1 MCDGQN
7 LANVQ
12 HVGNVKCQL
21 GPVYGE
27 KLLDQVKEKINYIW
41 RDAGDKLL
49 GGVPGY
55 FFALGTISDGTRA
68 FTFKSVIGTLGM
80 THGWLGDS
88 EKINKVITLHPE
100 GT

>member
-1 MCDGQN
+1 M
-7 LANVQ
+7 
-12 HVGNVKCQL
+12 GNVKCHL

-49 GGVPGY
+49 GEV
-55 FFALGTISDGTRA
+55 FALGTISDGTLA

-80 THGWLGDS
+80 TRGWLGDS